1 MAVEKKKF
9 HPVQIPLLNKEIE
22 LLGRNGEFNGKHVK
36 LDLTNTLKG
45 KGLEIKFIVKE
56 SKNEIT
62 TSPKE
67 AYLQGFYIRRM
78 MRKGTDYV
86 EDSFLVECKD
96 HRIRIKPLLIT
107 RKRVSRRVLRGLREK
122 ARSEITNYVK
132 DKSFDNLV
140 LDVMNGKLQKELMP
154 KLKKIYPLGMCE
166 IRFIGI
172 CDLSEYEKYEEEQ
185 SKEEKQDSEEKKE
198 EEIKEEVKPEVK
210 EENEE
215 EIKESSDL
223 TVSKKAREEG
233 KSA

>member
-22 LLGRNGEFNGKHVK
+22 LLGREGEFDGKYVK
-36 LDLTNTLKG
+36 LDLTNTLRG

-86 EDSFLVECKD
+86 EDSCLVECKD

-122 ARSEITNYVK
+122 ARSEIINYVK

-172 CDLSEYEKYEEEQ
+172 RDLSEQEKYEEEQ
-185 SKEEKQDSEEKKE
+185 SKEEIEKEK
-198 EEIKEEVKPEVK
+198 IKEEPKEKVK
-210 EENEE
+210 EV
-215 EIKESSDL
+215 KESSDF
-223 TVSKKAREEG
+223 TVSKEPKKE
-233 KSA
+233 KKNKK

>member
-22 LLGRNGEFNGKHVK
+22 LLGRNGEFDGKHVK

-122 ARSEITNYVK
+122 ARSEIINYVK

-172 CDLSEYEKYEEEQ
+172 RDLSEQEKYEEEQ
-185 SKEEKQDSEEKKE
+185 SKEEIEKEK
-198 EEIKEEVKPEVK
+198 IKEEPK
-210 EENEE
+210 EKV
-215 EIKESSDL
+215 KESSDF
-223 TVSKKAREEG
+223 TVSKEPRKE
-233 KSA
+233 KKNKK